1 MGAANEPRQARIRVE
16 RRLPLGVET
25 KARSCRGYGRTFST
39 GSYIRR
45 TVEAEIECEGEGRR
59 RATSGRIADGERG
72 GGGGGGGSDGG
83 GDRRKKR
90 KIEERER
97 VRKGEIEE
105 RGVGIYNATIAG
117 CDRSC
122 ELRVGNLGTVYAD
135 LREGCCRREGG

>member
-45 TVEAEIECEGEGRR
+45 TAEAEIECEGEGRG

-83 GDRRKKR
+83 GGGRGGKKR
-90 KIEERER
+90 KRERES
-97 VRKGEIEE
+97 E
-105 RGVGIYNATIAG
+105 RGIKGRG
-117 CDRSC
+117 G
-122 ELRVGNLGTVYAD
+122 ERVWLEESV
-135 LREGCCRREGG
+135 